1 MITTANVITFC
12 ISIFAILVTIYNL
25 VKNGTKENTGELTTV
40 IVGLENIKDGVSE
53 IKRDM
58 KDMREEI
65 RGIDKRVTRLETV
78 IEEDK

>member
-12 ISIFAILVTIYNL
+12 ISIFAILVTIYNV

-78 IEEDK
+78 IEEEK